1 MKLSQFLIEHNAQI
15 LLEWDKFAKE
25 TAPPGSDM
33 SVLALRDNA
42 EEILIGIA
50 QNIERP
56 QSQKTQSEKSKGQ
69 LPAQDKIAAAA
80 SIHGAQRQHGG
91 FQLKEVASEF
101 RALRA
106 SVLHLWLPLVKKMT
120 VEFSYEIT
128 RFNEAIDEA
137 LSESINTFS
146 DQTARTRDTF
156 LAVLGHDLRNPL
168 SAITMSAEFI
178 KKVKEGSEP
187 IHTAGSRIVI
197 CSARMGLMISDLL
210 EYARTQL
217 GGHLL
222 LKHHVLDMQRICQA
236 VTDEARTA
244 HPEQEFV
251 LKHSGD
257 LIGSFDEARLQQVFA
272 NLLGNAAHY
281 SEPGQPI
288 EMVVEGQADAIAVK
302 IHNIGPVIPTKSL
315 QTIFEPMVQL
325 DQQPEHSEASSHSVG
340 LGLYIAREITQ
351 AHGGTIEAA
360 SSKRSGTTF
369 TVLLPRTPN
378 EKREPLTHLD
388 A

>member
-1 MKLSQFLIEHNAQI
+1 ML
-15 LLEWDKFAKE
+15 
-25 TAPPGSDM
+25 
-33 SVLALRDNA
+33 VLALRDNA

-80 SIHGAQRQHGG
+80 SVHGAQRQHGG

-222 LKHHVLDMQRICQA
+222 LKHHVVDMQKICQT
-236 VTDEARTA
+236 VMDEARTA

-257 LIGSFDEARLQQVFA
+257 LLGYFDEARLQQVFA

-288 EMVVEGQADAIAVK
+288 EIVVEGQADAIAVK
-302 IHNIGPVIPTKSL
+302 IHNVGLVIPTQSL

-325 DQQPEHSEASSHSVG
+325 EQQPQHTEVSSHSVG

-351 AHGGTIEAA
+351 AHGGSIRAA

-369 TVLLPRTPN
+369 TVRLPRTPN
-378 EKREPLTHLD
+378 EKREPLTRLD
-388 A
+388 V

>member
-1 MKLSQFLIEHNAQI
+1 MVFFTAKFLHGLKQHRIVNFFLLQKDSAVKLSQFLIEHNAKI

-25 TAPPGSDM
+25 TAPLGSDM
-33 SVLALRDNA
+33 SVLALHDNA

-106 SVLHLWLPLVKKMT
+106 SVLHLWLPLVKNMT

-156 LAVLGHDLRNPL
+156 LA
-168 SAITMSAEFI
+168 
-178 KKVKEGSEP
+178 
-187 IHTAGSRIVI
+187 
-197 CSARMGLMISDLL
+197 
-210 EYARTQL
+210 
-217 GGHLL
+217 
-222 LKHHVLDMQRICQA
+222 
-236 VTDEARTA
+236 
-244 HPEQEFV
+244 
-251 LKHSGD
+251 
-257 LIGSFDEARLQQVFA
+257 
-272 NLLGNAAHY
+272 
-281 SEPGQPI
+281 
-288 EMVVEGQADAIAVK
+288 
-302 IHNIGPVIPTKSL
+302 
-315 QTIFEPMVQL
+315 TI
-325 DQQPEHSEASSHSVG
+325 
-340 LGLYIAREITQ
+340 
-351 AHGGTIEAA
+351 
-360 SSKRSGTTF
+360 
-369 TVLLPRTPN
+369 
-378 EKREPLTHLD
+378 
-388 A
+388 

>member
-1 MKLSQFLIEHNAQI
+1 
-15 LLEWDKFAKE
+15 
-25 TAPPGSDM
+25 M
-33 SVLALRDNA
+33 SRLALRDHA
-42 EEILIGIA
+42 EEILMGIA
-50 QNIERP
+50 KNIERP
-56 QSQKTQSEKSKGQ
+56 QSKKTQAEKSKGH
-69 LPAQDKIAAAA
+69 LPAQGDIGAAA
-80 SIHGAQRQHGG
+80 SLHGTLRQHGG

-106 SVLHLWLPLVKKMT
+106 SVLHLWLPLVKTMT

-146 DQTARTRDTF
+146 DETAHTRDTF

-168 SAITMSAEFI
+168 SAISMSGEFI
-178 KKVKEGSEP
+178 KRVKEGSEP
-187 IHTAGSRIVI
+187 IHNAGSRIVI
-197 CSARMGLMISDLL
+197 CSARMGLMINDLL
-210 EYARTQL
+210 EYAQTQL

-222 LKHHVLDMQRICQA
+222 LKRHVVDMHRICKA
-236 VTDEARTA
+236 VVDEAYA
-244 HPEQEFV
+244 AYPEQEFV
-251 LKHSGD
+251 LKHSGN

-272 NLLGNAAHY
+272 NLLGNAARY

-288 EMVVEGQADAIAVK
+288 EIAIEGQVDTIAVK
-302 IHNIGPVIPTKSL
+302 IHNVGPVIPSKSL

-325 DQQPEHSEASSHSVG
+325 EQQPEHSEASSHSVG

-360 SSKRSGTTF
+360 SSKQSGTTF
-369 TVLLPRTPN
+369 TVLLPRLHGA
-378 EKREPLTHLD
+378 KQEPLPALD